1 MKESMQFIRE
11 FTVWLHHPL
20 FEYGLFYVDLWS
32 LVHFWSGM
40 ILFAALS
47 ALAWKNRWKWLFLFL
62 FGFEVVEAFIF
73 ISIMKMFMPEKLPDS
88 FTDIFIGLSGGYLI
102 WFLFEKKKINKSGTK
117 FFLFFLASVTISF
130 LWTGNNKFEFS
141 KPMFNTPGIN
151 WWIFLCWM
159 LAGIGILFMY
169 EKLKSSKNSKVKTVT
184 ITWLA
189 YLTALLIL
197 IYGTSTLVNAGEVFD
212 LHSCFFKVVPAN
224 RANVF
229 FYFTSP
235 LFFISLYQLLTALFR
250 KYFIKYNIYENE

>member
-20 FEYGLFYVDLWS
+20 FEYGLFYIDLWS

-40 ILFAALS
+40 ILFTALS
-47 ALAWKNRWKWLFLFL
+47 ALAWKNRWRWLFYFL
-62 FGFEVVEAFIF
+62 FGFELVEAFIF

-88 FTDIFIGLSGGYLI
+88 FTDIFIGLAGGYLI
-102 WFLFEKKKINKSGTK
+102 LFLFEKGKIDKSFSK
-117 FFLFFLASVTISF
+117 LFLFFLSSGTVSF

-141 KPMFNTPGIN
+141 NSIFNTQGIN
-151 WWIFLCWM
+151 WWIFICWM
-159 LAGIGILFMY
+159 LTGIGILFMY
-169 EKLKSSKNSKVKTVT
+169 EKLKSSRSSKIKTVT

-189 YLTALLIL
+189 YLTTLIIL
-197 IYGTSTLVNAGEVFD
+197 IYGTSTLVNAGEVFNAGGSF
-212 LHSCFFKVVPAN
+212 LTVNPIS

-235 LFFISLYQLLTALFR
+235 IFFIGMYQLLNALFR
-250 KYFIKYNIYENE
+250 RYFRTYNIYEKA